1 MNAPDI
7 EFRRIRPLAGSRGAG
22 FEESCCQLAKLEPAC
37 NGDQFFRKGR
47 GADAGVECYWRR
59 SNGNEIGWQA
69 KYSFSW
75 TNKLRQQLNRSIS
88 KALAKH
94 PNLTEYVVC
103 LPFDL
108 PDSRNSS
115 RKSAREKWADW
126 CTKWENKAK
135 EQGRDLVIALWDR
148 SELCSRLTQNKPA
161 NSGHLHY
168 WFGLEPVT
176 EEWFRDQ
183 FEKAKGSLG
192 SRYTPETN
200 IELTIQQD
208 LLAFLRSIPLQDTVD
223 GWSFGVS
230 TCSHRALGAIRE
242 VGATDAEVHSHSM
255 VQAIGEL
262 TLSLESF
269 PKGPDQPFPVE
280 AWRSKNSH
288 CLTVAKQALH
298 WVSDLPLAENPS
310 VHAESPRKRALRE
323 LGKLIEVLFEMQD
336 ALSSDRW
343 KLANANAVLLQGA
356 AGVGKS
362 HLLADIVE
370 RQLKAER
377 PAILLLGAKFVDGE
391 IWPQI
396 RDQLGRPPDE
406 QFNHFLGMLD
416 AAGRVTGVKAV
427 LCVDAI
433 NERNGVDVWP
443 ERLVAFL
450 KDFRAF
456 PYVGVI
462 LSCRSDY
469 VEHLIPDA
477 VGDDQLLRVDH
488 PGFAMSGGEAARA
501 YLDMRGIVR
510 PGAPNLVPEFEN
522 PLFLKT
528 CCDSLE
534 RENKTELPRG
544 LRGITKIFDY
554 YREAVVSSL
563 NKQMGLYPHQEI
575 VPKAINGFVGLLIN
589 TGISSISKHEAID
602 HFESVLPSNGNLT
615 RSLLSQLTSEGILT
629 VESVRNEDGS
639 WTEIVR
645 FTFERFSDHMI
656 AAHLLSKHL
665 NVSRPSS
672 SFRAGEPLY
681 ELAFGPKSF
690 ERAGIIG
697 ALAIQLP
704 KAANLEILDV
714 GDSQSAVARRA
725 FVDSLLWREQSQF
738 TENTLKLVLDIC
750 SPSQCND
757 ILISISTEPA
767 NQFNASF
774 LHKKLMKLSMPQRD
788 KRWSVYLARQGLR
801 GSVATL
807 ISWAI
812 ESDLAHIEKDRAR
825 LAGTTL
831 AWFLTT
837 SHREIRDKATKGL
850 ANLLSRDLSLAVS
863 LLRDFQEVDDL
874 YVLERLLAAAYGAAL
889 QGNHSRT
896 LADFAQVV
904 HDVIFADGKPPA
916 NALLRDHALGI
927 IEYARAQ
934 GVLQGSIDLGRAR
947 PPYKSAWPI
956 ELVPDELI
964 AGYTEDHGKGPIQDS
979 IVYSTVFDGD
989 FARYVVDHTLR
1000 QWSPAT
1006 IGTARLPSFNETY
1019 TAWRDEF
1026 WTTATNKQR
1035 RTLDLFERAANEAR
1049 NVPIHETTPEIQQ
1062 LEAAEKALKQV
1073 LTTRDWDGFRA
1084 QTKHTPWHLPST
1096 AWLRDTTAHFNTYW
1110 ARRWICKRAH
1120 DLGWTSERF
1129 SKFDDSTRN
1138 WGRNE
1143 HRVERIGKKYQWLAF
1158 QELLARM
1165 ADNLVFLGDSWM
1177 DDRERQPVYCG
1188 ARQIHRRDIDPSL
1201 LVTGTHYDGW
1211 REWGER
1217 WWVPI
1222 NPQLR
1227 DMQPHERHAWLHS
1240 DRDIINSSDL
1250 IELCDPAT
1258 GRQWL
1263 ALSGFAKWSGFGL
1276 HAGEKTRRC
1285 ETWFRLTCLLVR
1297 RNHQKR
1303 IIDHFRGRILTNPS
1317 SLPEHQPPEDFYL
1330 GEYLWHPGMRDM
1342 ANWSSQGTFRDY
1354 PVPLRGATVDY
1365 FCESGGYDYSIDK
1378 TVRVETPAP
1387 WLAKKMMLR
1396 LQSGRALT
1404 YVGPDDRKMFF
1415 DPSVSEPGPAA
1426 ALVDREAFLKILDD
1440 ENLSAIWIVAGEK
1453 NIYGSCEPISGF
1465 GGCMRHTGIYSFDG
1479 DSLGRLLHTDRQH
1492 PSRQQVRE
1500 FFGEQPIP
1508 PGIETRD

>member
-1 MNAPDI
+1 M
-7 EFRRIRPLAGSRGAG
+7 
-22 FEESCCQLAKLEPAC
+22 
-37 NGDQFFRKGR
+37 
-47 GADAGVECYWRR
+47 
-59 SNGNEIGWQA
+59 
-69 KYSFSW
+69 
-75 TNKLRQQLNRSIS
+75 
-88 KALAKH
+88 
-94 PNLTEYVVC
+94 
-103 LPFDL
+103 
-108 PDSRNSS
+108 
-115 RKSAREKWADW
+115 
-126 CTKWENKAK
+126 
-135 EQGRDLVIALWDR
+135 
-148 SELCSRLTQNKPA
+148 
-161 NSGHLHY
+161 
-168 WFGLEPVT
+168 
-176 EEWFRDQ
+176 
-183 FEKAKGSLG
+183 
-192 SRYTPETN
+192 
-200 IELTIQQD
+200 
-208 LLAFLRSIPLQDTVD
+208 D
-223 GWSFGVS
+223 GWSLGVS
-230 TCSHRALGAIRE
+230 TWSHRALVAIRDT
-242 VGATDAEVHSHSM
+242 GATDAETYSHSM
-255 VQAIGEL
+255 VQAVGEL

-280 AWRSKNSH
+280 VWRSKNSH

-298 WVSDLPLAENPS
+298 WAYDLPLTENRS
-310 VHAESPRKRALRE
+310 VHAETPRTRVLRG
-323 LGKLIEVLFEMQD
+323 LQGLMEVLFDMQD

-370 RQLKAER
+370 RQLKAAR

-433 NERNGVDVWP
+433 NERNGLNVWP

-450 KDFRAF
+450 RDFRAF

-488 PGFAMSGGEAARA
+488 PGFAMSGGEAARE

-534 RENKTELPRG
+534 RKNKTELPRG

-563 NKQMGLYPHQEI
+563 NKQMGLDPHQEI
-575 VPKAINGFVGLLIN
+575 VPKAINGFVRLLTN
-589 TGISSISKHEAID
+589 TCIGSISKHEAID

-639 WTEIVR
+639 WTEIAR

-665 NVSRPSS
+665 NVSRPPS
-672 SFRAGEPLY
+672 SFGAGEPLY

-690 ERAGIIG
+690 GRAGIIG

-704 KAANLEILDV
+704 EAANLEILDV

-725 FVDSLLWREQSQF
+725 FVDSLLWREQSRF

-767 NQFNASF
+767 NRFNASF
-774 LHKKLMKLSMPQRD
+774 LHKTLMNLSMPQRD
-788 KRWSVYLARQGLR
+788 KRWSVYLARQGFG

-812 ESDLAHIEKDRAR
+812 ESDLAHIGKDRAR

-889 QGNHSRT
+889 QGKNSGSLVE
-896 LADFAQVV
+896 LAQIVYE
-904 HDVIFADGKPPA
+904 VILADGKPPA

-927 IEYARAQ
+927 IEYAGTQ
-934 GVLQGSIDLGRAR
+934 GVLQESFLLVRAR

-956 ELVPDELI
+956 EPVPDEVI
-964 AGYTEDHGKGPIQDS
+964 DGYTEDHGRGPFHDD
-979 IVYSTVFDGD
+979 IVSSTVIDGD
-989 FARYVVDHTLR
+989 FARYVVDR
-1000 QWSPAT
+1000 AVRYWSPAT
-1006 IGTARLPSFNETY
+1006 IGTTRLPTY
-1019 TAWRDEF
+1019 NDTYRAWKEEF
-1026 WTTATNKQR
+1026 WTAATNKQR
-1035 RTLDLFERAANEAR
+1035 RALDLFERAANEAR
-1049 NVPIHETTPEIQQ
+1049 NVPIHESTPEIQQ
-1062 LEAAEKALKQV
+1062 LVAAEKALKLV
-1073 LTTRDWDGFRA
+1073 MTTHDWDRFRA

-1096 AWLRDTTAHFNTYW
+1096 AWLQDTTAHFNTYW

-1129 SKFDDSTRN
+1129 SNFDDSTGN

-1165 ADNLVFLGDSWM
+1165 ADNLAFLGDSWI
-1177 DDRERQPVYCG
+1177 DEREKQPVYRD
-1188 ARQIHRRDIDPSL
+1188 ARQIQSRDIDPSL

-1222 NPQLR
+1222 NPRLR
-1227 DMQPHERHAWLHS
+1227 DMQPRERHAWLHS
-1240 DRDIINSSDL
+1240 DRDIINSCDL
-1250 IELCDPAT
+1250 IDLCDPET
-1258 GRQWL
+1258 GRRWL

-1276 HAGEKTRRC
+1276 HAGEKTRQC

-1297 RNHQKR
+1297 RNHRQQ

-1317 SLPEHQPPEDFYL
+1317 SLPTHEPPEDFYL
-1330 GEYLWHPGMRDM
+1330 GEYLWHPGMRDV
-1342 ANWSSQGTFRDY
+1342 ANWSTQNGLRDF
-1354 PVPLRGATVDY
+1354 PVPVRGATVDY
-1365 FCESGGYDYSIDK
+1365 ICESGGYDYSIDK
-1378 TVRVETPAP
+1378 TIRIETPAP
-1387 WLAKKMMLR
+1387 WLAEKMMLR
-1396 LQSGRALT
+1396 LQSGGVPI
-1404 YVGPDDRKMFF
+1404 YVDHEGRKMFF
-1415 DPSVSEPGPAA
+1415 DPSVGQPGPAA
-1426 ALVDREAFLKILDD
+1426 ALVDREAFMKILDD
-1440 ENLSAIWIVAGEK
+1440 ENLSAIWIIAGEK
-1453 NIYGSCEPISGF
+1453 NIYGGCEPISGF

-1479 DSLGRLLHTDRQH
+1479 NALGRQFHTDKQH

-1500 FFGEQPIP
+1500 FFGEQSIP
-1508 PGIETRD
+1508 PEIETRE